1 MEDDKKMAYSLIQNG
16 TLIDGTGNKPI
27 KDAVILIKDNI
38 IEYTGTED
46 ALNVPDSS
54 ITKIDANGGFILP
67 GFIDSHLHLMTN
79 GFHMEDTMYNPL
91 SQFFYNGLKNMRIT
105 VDAGVTTVRDAGL
118 ADYGVKMAVE
128 KGLMVGP
135 RMQISIS
142 PLSITGGHFDFWLK
156 SGFDMKISY
165 PGFPDS
171 ICDGIDDVRRKV
183 REVMRAGAEVI
194 KVMATG
200 GVMSANDSP
209 EHPQFSMGEL
219 KVIVEEA
226 GTRELKTM
234 AHAHG
239 AEGIKNA
246 VMAGIDSVEHGTYMD
261 EEAIQMILENDV
273 YLIPTLITQ
282 KYNKIV
288 AESGSMADY
297 RVEDAIRVADIHRE
311 NIEKAYKAG
320 VTMVM
325 GTDSGVI
332 EHGINLQELG
342 LLCDIGMSPTEAI
355 MSGTKVAAECL
366 GWQDKIGTIEAGKLA
381 DVVISKKNPLS
392 NINSLG
398 NPDNIEV
405 VIKDGNMLKD
415 IREL

>member
-1 MEDDKKMAYSLIQNG
+1 MAYSIIHNG
-16 TLIDGTGNKPI
+16 TLINGTGSKPI
-27 KDAVILIKDNI
+27 KNAVILINNNT
-38 IEYTGTED
+38 IEYAGPED
-46 ALNVPDSS
+46 TLNIPSTN
-54 ITKIDANGGFILP
+54 ITKIDAEGGYILP
-67 GFIDSHLHLMTN
+67 GFIDSHMHLMTN

-91 SQFFYNGLKNMRIT
+91 SLFFYNGLENMRLT
-105 VDAGVTTVRDAGL
+105 TNAGVTTVRDAGL

-128 KGLMVGP
+128 NGLITGP

-165 PGFPDS
+165 PGYPDS

-209 EHPQFSMGEL
+209 EHPQFSMEEF
-219 KVIVEEA
+219 KVIIQEA
-226 GTRELKTM
+226 KTRGLKTM

-239 AEGIKNA
+239 AEGIKNS
-246 VMAGIDSVEHGTYMD
+246 VKAGIDSIEHGTYID
-261 EEAIQMILENDV
+261 EEAIEMILKKNV
-273 YLIPTLITQ
+273 YLVPTLITQ
-282 KYNKIV
+282 KYNKIE
-288 AESGSMADY
+288 AESGSLEDY
-297 RVEDAIRVADIHRE
+297 RVEDAIRIVDIHRE

-325 GTDSGVI
+325 GTDCGVI
-332 EHGINLQELG
+332 EHGVNLQELG
-342 LLCDIGMSPTEAI
+342 LLCDIGMKPMDAI
-355 MSGTKVAAECL
+355 LSGTKVAAECL
-366 GWQDKIGTIEAGKLA
+366 GWQDKIGTLEAGKLA
-381 DVVISKKNPLS
+381 DVVISKKDPIS
-392 NINSLG
+392 DIHTLG

-405 VIKDGNMLKD
+405 VIKDGKLLKY
-415 IREL
+415 IRKH